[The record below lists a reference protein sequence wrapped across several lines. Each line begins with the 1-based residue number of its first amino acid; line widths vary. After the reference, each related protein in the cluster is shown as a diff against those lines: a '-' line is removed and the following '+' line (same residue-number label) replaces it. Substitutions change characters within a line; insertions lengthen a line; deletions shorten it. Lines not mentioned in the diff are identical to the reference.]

1 MTALSLKSALDDR
14 VRLDRSAREYAARYN
29 LGEGIFCPA
38 GGGELT
44 YDIYGRP
51 SNTKTL
57 NLNDASCSNYTG
69 ISSTR
74 YISYENNNRPYLPI
88 SGAGSRGYGDTAAKG
103 RDIMPQKLYG
113 QENAV
118 FHNYY
123 NTPNNAPPPEMTY
136 EEMKFMY
143 PVPYRGFTMSHN
155 NSNGFY
161 KFKG

>member
-1 MTALSLKSALDDR
+1 MQTLKASVTDR
-14 VRLDRSAREYAARYN
+14 VRLDRASRDYAARFN

-38 GGGELT
+38 GGGDLT

-88 SGAGSRGYGDTAAKG
+88 SGAGSRGYGDTLAKG

-118 FHNYY
+118 FHQYY
-123 NTPNNAPPPEMTY
+123 PTANNAPPSEMTY
-136 EEMKFMY
+136 EEMTFKY
-143 PVPYRGFTMSHN
+143 PVPYRGFSMSH
-155 NSNGFY
+155 STGSGDY
-161 KFKG
+161 RYQG